1 MLRRGWTISFTRRVF
16 QGVASGLAAVMFVV
30 FPHIQNVHVVVVC
43 ACTILAC
50 NSMALGGFQ
59 ASYVDIGGNNT
70 GLMFCI
76 GNFLATIGG
85 ITAFQNGVIAN
96 VRNDRKGA
104 IASATSATV
113 GMIYIVLAAGFD
125 DLALWLSLGH
135 GAFRMNQVLRSPSSI
150 ADSNDC

>member
-85 ITAFQNGVIAN
+85 IVSPLFGSWV
-96 VRNDRKGA
+96 V
-104 IASATSATV
+104 ATYGRWELLFYTV
-113 GMIYIVLAAGFD
+113 AAVQAAGC
-125 DLALWLSLGH
+125 A
-135 GAFRMNQVLRSPSSI
+135 AYCRYI
-150 ADSNDC
+150 